1 MKIIERIKLRWAKR
15 SSQSYI
21 NFIRSK
27 GVKIG
32 DHCRIVNPRLFG
44 IDLQRAHLI
53 TIGNYVT
60 FNQYNQLICH
70 DGVAQLF
77 RQKFHDYLPSNGH
90 ITIGNNVQFGR
101 NVTVLKGVTI
111 GDNCFIGF
119 GATVTH
125 DIPANSIAVG
135 TPAKVI
141 CTIDEYYER
150 RKKEALQESFE
161 FAKGI
166 AERYHRRPVPEDFK
180 ESFVWFVSGKDMDKY
195 PKIPFK
201 HQLGPAYDHYKAHH
215 VAKFASFDEFL
226 AAAEIDKNTLLK

>member
-1 MKIIERIKLRWAKR
+1 MNIIERAKRWWAKR
-15 SSQSYI
+15 NSQSYI
-21 NFIRSK
+21 KYLRSK

-32 DHCRIVNPRLFG
+32 EDCQIRGTRSFG

-53 TIGNYVT
+53 TIGDHVMFHHNN
-60 FNQYNQLICH
+60 FLICH
-70 DGVAQLF
+70 DAVSQLF
-77 RQKFHDYLPSNGH
+77 REKYHEYLPSNGH
-90 ITIGNNVQFGR
+90 ITIGNNVKFAR

-125 DIPANSIAVG
+125 DIPANSVAVG
-135 TPAKVI
+135 TPARVI
-141 CTIDEYYER
+141 CSIDDYFER
-150 RKKEALQESFE
+150 RKKESLQESFE
-161 FAKGI
+161 FARGI
-166 AERYHRRPVPEDFK
+166 VDRYHRRPVPEDFT

-195 PKIPFK
+195 SKLPFK

-226 AAAEIDKNTLLK
+226 KAAGIE

>member
-1 MKIIERIKLRWAKR
+1 MKTSIIERAKQWWAKR
-15 SSQSYI
+15 NSQSYI
-21 NFIRSK
+21 KYLRSK

-32 DHCRIVNPRLFG
+32 EDCQIRGQRTFG

-53 TIGNYVT
+53 TIGDHVMFH
-60 FNQYNQLICH
+60 FNNHLICH

-77 RQKFHDYLPSNGH
+77 REKYHDYLPSNGH
-90 ITIGNNVQFGR
+90 ITIGNNVKFAR

-125 DIPANSIAVG
+125 DIPANSVAVG

-141 CTIDEYYER
+141 CSIDDYYER
-150 RKKEALQESFE
+150 RKTEALQESFE
-161 FAKGI
+161 FARGI
-166 AERYHRRPVPEDFK
+166 VSRYHRRPVPEDFT
-180 ESFVWFVSGKDMDKY
+180 ESFVWFVNGKDMDKY

-201 HQLGPAYDHYKAHH
+201 HQLGAAYDNYKANH

-226 AAAEIDKNTLLK
+226 AAAGIE

>member
-1 MKIIERIKLRWAKR
+1 MKIIERIKQRWAKR

-60 FNQYNQLICH
+60 FNQYNRLICH

-90 ITIGNNVQFGR
+90 ITIGNNVQFGQ

-125 DIPANSIAVG
+125 DIPANSVAVG
-135 TPAKVI
+135 TPARVI
-141 CTIDEYYER
+141 CSIDEYYER

-161 FAKGI
+161 FARGI
-166 AERYHRRPVPEDFK
+166 VERYHRRPVPEDFR
-180 ESFVWFVSGKDMDKY
+180 ESFVWFVSAKDMDKY

-201 HQLGPAYDHYKAHH
+201 HQLGPAYNHYKAHH

-226 AAAEIDKNTLLK
+226 KAAGID

>member
-1 MKIIERIKLRWAKR
+1 MNIIERIKRRWAKR
-15 SSQSYI
+15 NSQSYI
-21 NFIRSK
+21 KYIRSK

-60 FNQYNQLICH
+60 FNHNNQLICH

-90 ITIGNNVQFGR
+90 ITIGNNVQFGQ

-125 DIPANSIAVG
+125 DIPANSVAVG
-135 TPAKVI
+135 TPARVI
-141 CTIDEYYER
+141 CSIDEYYER

-161 FAKGI
+161 FARGI
-166 AERYHRRPVPEDFK
+166 VERYHRRPVPEDFT
-180 ESFVWFVSGKDMDKY
+180 ESFVWFVSAKDMDKY

-201 HQLGPAYDHYKAHH
+201 HQLGPAYNHYKAHH

-226 AAAEIDKNTLLK
+226 KAAGID